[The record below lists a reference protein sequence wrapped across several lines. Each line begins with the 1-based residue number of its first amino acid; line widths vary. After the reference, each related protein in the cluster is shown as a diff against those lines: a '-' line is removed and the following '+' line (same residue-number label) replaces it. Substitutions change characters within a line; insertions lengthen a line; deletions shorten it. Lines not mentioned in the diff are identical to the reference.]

1 MSQHGYESGR
11 LNLPFVGIATFAKS
25 PYAGDWSQISADA
38 AVMGAPFD
46 FGTQFRAGARFGPRA
61 VREASTLFSFGHAGA
76 YDHEDE
82 VTYLEGVRIVD
93 IGDADIVHTDTETS
107 HANIE
112 AGVRAMLRAGALPV
126 VIGGDHSINIPC
138 IRAFA
143 EDCAENGPIHIL
155 QIDAH
160 LDFVD
165 VRHGVRHGHGN
176 PMRRAAERSYVSGIT
191 ALGIRNVS
199 STAKDGYEAA
209 RAMGDDIL
217 SVRQARRLG
226 AEGVLARIPA
236 GARVYVTLDID
247 GFDPSIAPG
256 TGTPSHGGFL
266 YYEVLE
272 ILQGIARRH
281 EVAGID
287 LVEVAPD
294 YDHSGV
300 TAILAA
306 QVLLNFLGFIF
317 HARGL
322 RGAENAATA
331 NVIAPPQD
339 PT

>member
-1 MSQHGYESGR
+1 MSGGHGYETGR
-11 LNLPFVGIATFAKS
+11 LNLPFVGIATFGKR
-25 PYAGDWSQISADA
+25 PYQADWSAIRADA
-38 AVMGAPFD
+38 AILGAPFD

-61 VREASTLFSFGHAGA
+61 IREASTLFSFGHAGA
-76 YDHEDE
+76 YDHEDDC
-82 VTYLEGVRIVD
+82 TYLGPDVNIVD
-93 IGDADIVHTDTETS
+93 IGDADIVHTDTEKS

-112 AGVRAMLRAGALPV
+112 TGVRAILEAGALPV
-126 VIGGDHSINIPC
+126 VLGGDHSVNIPC

-143 EDCAENGPIHIL
+143 GRGPIHIL

-176 PMRRAAERSYVSGIT
+176 PMRRAAEQDHVTGIT

-217 SVRQARRLG
+217 SVRQVRKLG
-226 AEGVLARIPA
+226 VEGVLARIPA
-236 GARVYVTLDID
+236 GARLYVTIDID
-247 GFDPSIAPG
+247 GFCPSIAPG

-272 ILQGIARRH
+272 ILQGVARRH
-281 EVAGID
+281 EVVGLD

-294 YDHSGV
+294 YDHSGS

-317 HARGL
+317 HAR
-322 RGAENAATA
+322 RGG
-331 NVIAPPQD
+331 
-339 PT
+339 